1 MEKQELKFY
10 YVQLV
15 SEKVIRN
22 SNKTEK
28 EYKRKIWFIKHSEES
43 KWLVATILY
52 STDIELSAP
61 QEVLLD
67 NIALYV
73 EKNTRRTVIFKG
85 Y

>member
-28 EYKRKIWFIKHSEES
+28 EYKRKMVNTENMF
-43 KWLVATILY
+43 
-52 STDIELSAP
+52 LSMLF
-61 QEVLLD
+61 EH
-67 NIALYV
+67 
-73 EKNTRRTVIFKG
+73 F
-85 Y
+85 